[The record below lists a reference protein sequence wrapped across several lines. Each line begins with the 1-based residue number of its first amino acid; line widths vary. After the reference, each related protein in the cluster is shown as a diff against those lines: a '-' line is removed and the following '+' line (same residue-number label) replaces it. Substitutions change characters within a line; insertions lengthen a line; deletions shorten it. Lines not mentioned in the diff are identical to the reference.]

1 LGNVD
6 CTHRNRRSWSA
17 LANECRIDAETLR
30 GDQTSHSYLCTALR
44 ATILDRALTYA
55 RMKMGPCHDGR
66 LSYGRGR
73 KELPVTKRKW
83 IWIGVGIGSLLCL
96 LIPLS
101 CLGLVT
107 VSTSSGAETG
117 LFRGDAVAVIRLEG
131 TIVSGREPDTFL
143 SATGNAYSES
153 IIERLERADSDP
165 YVKAIILRVN
175 SPGGGIV
182 GSDEIY
188 QALLKIEKP
197 VVVSMGDMAASGGYY
212 VSCAADEIW
221 ANPVTLTGSIGVIST
236 VPNFEE
242 LLDKLGIEMFVFK
255 SGSMKDELSPY
266 REPTEEEIEHW
277 QGITDEAYE
286 GFLNI
291 VAQHRELELDRARE
305 IADGRVYTGEQALG
319 LGLVDR
325 LGNLPEA
332 IDRAAELGGIEGEP
346 RLIEYQRTPTLM
358 EMLVGGLSPLPP
370 SVSLDDLLG
379 IERHFTVYY
388 LYSVP

>member
-1 LGNVD
+1 
-6 CTHRNRRSWSA
+6 
-17 LANECRIDAETLR
+17 
-30 GDQTSHSYLCTALR
+30 
-44 ATILDRALTYA
+44 
-55 RMKMGPCHDGR
+55 M
-66 LSYGRGR
+66 
-73 KELPVTKRKW
+73 TKRKW
-83 IWIGVGIGSLLCL
+83 IWIGVGIGSFLCL
-96 LIPLS
+96 LVPLS

-107 VSTSSGAETG
+107 VSTSSSAETRI
-117 LFRGDAVAVIRLEG
+117 FRGDAVAVIRLEG
-131 TIVSGREPDTFL
+131 TIVSGREPDTFF
-143 SATGNAYSES
+143 SATGNAFSES
-153 IIERLERADSDP
+153 IIQRLERADSDP
-165 YVKAIILRVN
+165 YVKAIVLRVN

-221 ANPVTLTGSIGVIST
+221 ANPSTLTGSIGVIST

-266 REPTEEEIEHW
+266 RQPTEEEIEHW

-291 VAQHRELELDRARE
+291 VAQQRDLELDRARE
-305 IADGRVYTGEQALG
+305 IADGRVYTGEQAMDF
-319 LGLVDR
+319 GLVDR

-332 IDRAAELGGIEGEP
+332 IDHAAELGGIEGEP

-358 EMLVGGLSPLPP
+358 EMLLSGLSPLPP

-388 LYSVP
+388 LYSAP